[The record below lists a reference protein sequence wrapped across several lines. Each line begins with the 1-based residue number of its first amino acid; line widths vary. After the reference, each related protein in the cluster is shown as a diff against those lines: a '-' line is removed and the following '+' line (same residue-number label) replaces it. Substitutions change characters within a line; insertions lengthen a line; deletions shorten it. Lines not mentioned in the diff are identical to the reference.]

1 MNNPAIVIVAY
12 NRQYSLERLLNSIH
26 KAYYNSNAI
35 NLIISID
42 HSIETEVYKLANDF
56 VWKNGEKRI
65 LKRSKHLGLKQH
77 ILMCADLVQEFE
89 SVIILE
95 DDLVVSPFFYEYAL
109 QAKEFYKLDDNIAGI
124 SLYNYQVTENNF
136 YPFQALNDGSSV
148 YFMQLASSWGQ
159 LFTKEQWENF
169 RQWFKLN
176 PELTDE
182 ITTPDY
188 IKVWG
193 NNSWKK
199 HYINYL
205 CSTNKYFVFPQL
217 SLTTN
222 FEDEGTNSR
231 TSNVFHTPIQVLQH
245 PYYFKNL
252 SESSSIYDANFEL
265 NPEVLKSLN
274 TNLKKYDFEVDLHGA
289 KNVERTNAP
298 YILTSKRSSNPVISF
313 SDELFPLEN
322 NIALNLEGNGIGLF
336 DKNNLFESV
345 KPSYRNSS
353 LKFTSESITF
363 VIPLSEENRTDLI
376 KTINSIA
383 VQNYKHIK
391 ILLIVRKDLTRPAIE
406 DLPCDGIKTRVI
418 LTNYLL
424 LDELI
429 LHGIKL
435 SNSKYTCWLKPGSI
449 LEKNVLFK
457 VIDVFSISQSIKWI
471 KGISKTPENHYDY
484 ERLDVNELRISIR
497 NLHSRNLKR
506 IQTTEGDFIRSN
518 CYDSLNV
525 STSSTFEVYL
535 QLLSHF
541 NLQIVLYTFFKS
553 KSNSDSVFRLSPQDL
568 SLMEKHRIKHKR
580 NQPFLK
586 KTEEIIKTKLLSTKE
601 VSRWKEI
608 VDNNLED
615 VIRYNFKDDFFYLSK
630 F

>member
-12 NRQYSLERLLNSIH
+12 NRPHSLERLLNSIN
-26 KAYYNSNAI
+26 KAYYNSSFI

-42 HSIETEVYKLANDF
+42 HSIEEAIYKLADDF
-56 VWKNGEKRI
+56 VWENGEKRI
-65 LKRSKHLGLKQH
+65 LKQNKHLGLKQH

-109 QAKEFYKLDDNIAGI
+109 QAKEFYKHDDNIAGI

-159 LFTKEQWENF
+159 LFTKKHWENF

-205 CSTNKYFVFPQL
+205 CSTNRYFVFPHL

-231 TSNVFHTPIQVLQH
+231 TSNLFHTPIQVLKN

-265 NPEVLKSLN
+265 HPEVLKSLN

-289 KNVERTNAP
+289 KNIERTNAQ

-322 NIALNLEGNGIGLF
+322 NIVLNLEGNGIGLF
-336 DKNNLFESV
+336 DKNNLFETV

-363 VIPLSEENRTDLI
+363 VVPLSEENRTDLI

-383 VQNYKHIK
+383 VQNYKQVK
-391 ILLIVRKDLTRPAIE
+391 ILLVIKKDVIKPLIKDLSVGLTKI
-406 DLPCDGIKTRVI
+406 RVI
-418 LTNYLL
+418 TTNILQH
-424 LDELI
+424 DELI
-429 LHGIKL
+429 LYGIKL
-435 SNSKYTCWLKPGSI
+435 ANSKYTCWLNPGSV
-449 LEKNVLFK
+449 LEKNVLNK
-457 VIDVFSISQSIKWI
+457 VVDIFSISQSIKWI
-471 KGISKTPENHYDY
+471 RGVTKTPEKPYDY
-484 ERLDVNELRISIR
+484 ERLDVDELRISIS
-497 NLHSRNLKR
+497 NLSSKNSKKIR
-506 IQTTEGDFIRSN
+506 TTEGDFIRSS
-518 CYDSLNV
+518 CYDNIN
-525 STSSTFEVYL
+525 TSSSLFEL
-535 QLLSHF
+535 FLELLSKYK
-541 NLQIVLYTFFKS
+541 LQIVLYTFFKS
-553 KSNSDSVFRLSPQDL
+553 ESSPESTFKLSAIELQLMVKYSRNNKKNLPLLKYWEGKLKS
-568 SLMEKHRIKHKR
+568 
-580 NQPFLK
+580 
-586 KTEEIIKTKLLSTKE
+586 KLLTTKE
-601 VSRWKEI
+601 VQRWKNI
-608 VDNNLED
+608 VDNDLED
-615 VIRYNFKDDFFYLSK
+615 VIRIDQKNGTFYLSR